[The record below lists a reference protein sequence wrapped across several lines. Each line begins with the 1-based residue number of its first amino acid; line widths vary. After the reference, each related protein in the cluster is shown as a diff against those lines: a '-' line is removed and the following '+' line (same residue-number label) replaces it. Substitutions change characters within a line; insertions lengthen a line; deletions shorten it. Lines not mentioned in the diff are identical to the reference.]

1 MAFLL
6 ILSALHSPY
15 LDAFHETAGEVF
27 LLAMLGVMAA
37 GYLWMRRLL
46 DLPGLQRV
54 RLTDA

>member
-1 MAFLL
+1 V
-6 ILSALHSPY
+6 
-15 LDAFHETAGEVF
+15 FHEPAGEVF

-37 GYLWMRRLL
+37 GHLWMRRLL